1 MIDEE
6 PKKPATKAERRKM
19 TVIEEKNGYKFG
31 INENPDVAHL
41 PEEDRYKLE
50 YPNGEHVSGRKETIA
65 KLFLKMSQ

>member
-1 MIDEE
+1 M
-6 PKKPATKAERRKM
+6 K
-19 TVIEEKNGYKFG
+19 VIEEKNGYKFG

>member
-1 MIDEE
+1 MSEE
-6 PKKPATKAERRKM
+6 NKRAMK
-19 TVIEEKNGYKFG
+19 VIEEKSGYKYG

>member
-1 MIDEE
+1 MSEE
-6 PKKPATKAERRKM
+6 NKRAM

-65 KLFLKMSQ
+65 KLFLEKSK

>member
-1 MIDEE
+1 MSEE
-6 PKKPATKAERRKM
+6 KKRAMK
-19 TVIEEKNGYKFG
+19 VIEEKNGYKFG

>member
-1 MIDEE
+1 MSEE
-6 PKKPATKAERRKM
+6 NKRAMK
-19 TVIEEKNGYKFG
+19 VVEEKNGYKCG

>member
-1 MIDEE
+1 MSEE
-6 PKKPATKAERRKM
+6 EKKPATKAERRAMK
-19 TVIEEKNGYKFG
+19 VIEEKNGYKFG

-65 KLFLKMSQ
+65 KLFLEKSK

>member
-1 MIDEE
+1 
-6 PKKPATKAERRKM
+6 M

>member
-1 MIDEE
+1 MSEE
-6 PKKPATKAERRKM
+6 KKRAMKI
-19 TVIEEKNGYKFG
+19 IEEKNGYKFG

>member
-1 MIDEE
+1 MSEE
-6 PKKPATKAERRKM
+6 EKQPKPKGERRAMK
-19 TVIEEKNGYKFG
+19 VVEEKNGYKFG

>member
-1 MIDEE
+1 MSEE
-6 PKKPATKAERRKM
+6 NKRAMKI
-19 TVIEEKNGYKFG
+19 IEEKNGYKFG

>member
-1 MIDEE
+1 MSEE
-6 PKKPATKAERRKM
+6 NKRAMK
-19 TVIEEKNGYKFG
+19 VIEEKNGYKFG